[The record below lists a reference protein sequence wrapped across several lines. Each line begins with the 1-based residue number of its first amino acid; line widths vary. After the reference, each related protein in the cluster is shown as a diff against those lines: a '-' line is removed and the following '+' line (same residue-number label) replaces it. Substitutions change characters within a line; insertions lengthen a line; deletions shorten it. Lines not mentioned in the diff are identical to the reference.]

1 MYQYTVSEL
10 PINMWTDKFKEMCD
24 QYRESNLIKT
34 CDNYSEV
41 TTVNFKIS
49 SEHELTIE
57 NLKLRSYIHTSNMV
71 MFDHEGKIHK
81 YETLKWHH
89 AKILQRK
96 N

>member
-1 MYQYTVSEL
+1 
-10 PINMWTDKFKEMCD
+10 MCD

-57 NLKLRSYIHTSNMV
+57 NLKHQILYSY
-71 MFDHEGKIHK
+71 FK
-81 YETLKWHH
+81 YG
-89 AKILQRK
+89 
-96 N
+96 NV